1 MPGKTQALRGH
12 ISDLRKMRKLER
24 LSLIK
29 ERYRKLILDPRRN
42 LEMQLDQDDYE
53 DDIESPRDYEADL
66 GDVFQAYFGGDDE
79 ID

>member
-1 MPGKTQALRGH
+1 MAGSTQALKGH

-29 ERYRKLILDPRRN
+29 ERYRALVLEPRRK
-42 LEMQLDQDDYE
+42 LEMQLDSDDFAE
-53 DDIESPRDYEADL
+53 DDLEVEREYTEVEEVLVDY
-66 GDVFQAYFGGDDE
+66 YTGDDE

>member
-29 ERYRKLILDPRRN
+29 ERYRKLILEPRRN
-42 LEMQLDQDDYE
+42 LEMQLDNDDYE
-53 DDIESPRDYEADL
+53 DDAEQHDYDADL
-66 GDVFQAYFGGDDE
+66 DSLFAYYGGEDD